1 VTRVAIAG
9 AAGRM
14 GRTLVAAC
22 QAHELLTLSHAF
34 EHPGNEA
41 VGQPA
46 GTLAGTA
53 DPGPVIGDS
62 IDGPAFDV
70 LIDFTAPEASLANLD
85 YCAKSHARMVI
96 GTTGFDVAQKELI
109 SQASRDTAVVLAPNM
124 SVGVNICFK
133 LLEIAAGAFGDDVDI
148 EIIEAHHRNKVDAP
162 SGTALKMGEVVAST
176 LGRSLDHDG
185 VFSRHGRTGPRQQG
199 QIGFATVRAADIVG
213 EHSVWFAGAGER
225 VEITHKAS
233 SREIYA
239 NGALRCALWVAQKK
253 EGLFDMQDV
262 LGLKMIEND

>member
-1 VTRVAIAG
+1 MTRVAIAG

-22 QAHELLTLSHAF
+22 QAHEVLTLSHAF

-70 LIDFTAPEASLANLD
+70 LIDFTAPKVSLANLD
-85 YCAKSHARMVI
+85 YCAQSHARAVI
-96 GTTGFDVAQKELI
+96 GTTGFDPAQKELI
-109 SQASRDTAVVLAPNM
+109 LQTSHDTAVVLAPNM
-124 SVGVNICFK
+124 SVGVNLCFK

-162 SGTALKMGEVVAST
+162 SGTALKMGEVVAAT

-185 VFSRHGRTGPRQQG
+185 VFSRHGRTGPRQHG

-225 VEITHKAS
+225 VEISHKAS

-262 LGLKMIEND
+262 LGLKIIKND